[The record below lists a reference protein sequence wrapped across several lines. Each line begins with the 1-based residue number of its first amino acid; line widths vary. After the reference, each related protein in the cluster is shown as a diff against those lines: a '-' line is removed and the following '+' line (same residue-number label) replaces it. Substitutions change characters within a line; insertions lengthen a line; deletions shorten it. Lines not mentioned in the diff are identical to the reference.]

1 MQKSSEKPLV
11 AMTKILHRQRNRSSQ
26 IQSHNSPKEKKF
38 MTTDQAK
45 GAEQNLMYLRFREFQ
60 FPGS

>member
-11 AMTKILHRQRNRSSQ
+11 AMTKILHRQKEQVFSNT
-26 IQSHNSPKEKKF
+26 ISPKEKKF